1 MLPTRFKAKGGTLSI
16 PYENKLIEIV
26 PRSMRTEHFS
36 SHEER
41 AWPAVSDHCG
51 LVIEIEVKP
60 HMEYEAPEATES
72 TRMETDTRTEHEE
85 GKK

>member
-1 MLPTRFKAKGGTLSI
+1 
-16 PYENKLIEIV
+16 
-26 PRSMRTEHFS
+26 MRTEEFS
-36 SHEER
+36 SHEDR

-60 HMEYEAPEATES
+60 HMVYEAPEGTEG
-72 TRMETDTRTEHEE
+72 TRMQNYTKIENKA